1 MKLENQVVPLELSK
15 QLKEAGYKQE
25 GLWIWE
31 PALPIYPK
39 YEPITKS
46 YLYSKDSSWFSC
58 SSVVAPTV
66 AELGEALPCNIT
78 SNNYNCVLFINKIGI
93 GDSGKWKCYYSSY
106 NGKYGESGELSD
118 TLANAMAK
126 MWLYLKKE
134 GLIK

>member
-1 MKLENQVVPLELSK
+1 MKLENQVVSLELSK

-66 AELGEALPCNIT
+66 AELVYQLLNYPLEADKRYRLFKLCDIT
-78 SNNYNCVLFINKIGI
+78 ANK
-93 GDSGKWKCYYSSY
+93 
-106 NGKYGESGELSD
+106 
-118 TLANAMAK
+118 LAK
-126 MWLYLKKE
+126 LWIFRKKE